1 MTRMHR
7 RISLFCLV
15 FLMVAAIPATALD
28 LGGHDRDGVV
38 VGILLGYGWNSV
50 EFKDETGAE
59 RKFDGIDTFNGDFR
73 VGWARSD
80 HVVGSIGFNGWKRS
94 YYQQATPITTSY
106 YAFMLNLHWYP
117 MGEGFWIKGGAGYGT
132 LDFYAQ
138 YPPGDPFAPVSF
150 NEAGLALSLGVGYE
164 FRVADTFAIGVSYD
178 YQTTDV
184 GDFAG
189 GYDTSPVSSAL
200 SLSLVYYAE

>member
-1 MTRMHR
+1 MFHAHR
-7 RISLFCLV
+7 RILLTLLTLLLIWAV
-15 FLMVAAIPATALD
+15 PASAMD

-38 VGILLGYGWNSV
+38 VGVLLGYGWNSV

-59 RKFDGIDTFNGDFR
+59 RSFDGMDTFNGDFR

-94 YYQQATPITTSY
+94 YYQDVTPITSQY
-106 YAFMLNLHWYP
+106 YSFNLQFHWYP
-117 MGEGFWIKGGAGYGT
+117 MGEGFWIKPGVGYGT
-132 LDFYAQ
+132 LDFTAQ
-138 YPPGDPFAPVSF
+138 YPPGNAFQPLNF
-150 NEAGLALSLGVGYE
+150 NEAGLALLLGVGYE
-164 FRVADTFAIGVSYD
+164 FRVADTFAIGISYD

-189 GYDTSPVSSAL
+189 GVDTTPISSAL
-200 SLSLVYYAE
+200 SLSLVYYAD